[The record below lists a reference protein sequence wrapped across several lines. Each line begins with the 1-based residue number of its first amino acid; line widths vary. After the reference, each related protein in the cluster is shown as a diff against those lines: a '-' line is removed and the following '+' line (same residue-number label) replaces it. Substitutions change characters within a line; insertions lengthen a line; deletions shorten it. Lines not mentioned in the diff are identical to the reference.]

1 MKFRRQTTTLPVVGR
16 SERVSVE
23 YEWCDAIEKGGCSR
37 LPVAG
42 WESDLKRFASILLIA
57 VFIVTTLAIGPTLA
71 QQKTTVTFWHA
82 MGAQLGKT
90 IDMLVEQFNNE
101 NPDVFVKAEYQ
112 GNYGALS
119 QKLVGSLVARKPPT
133 VAQVYGN
140 WAAEYITSNELVPIE
155 KFVKGPNGLST
166 LEIDDIW
173 EGLRAG
179 CVFDGVW
186 YTMPFNKSVYVLV
199 YNQTALKEAGIAKPP
214 ATWQELLTAARALTI
229 KDGDKIVR
237 YGFGLRPNVDYFAC
251 FFFTAGGTWLDAGGK
266 VNVNSPEGVKALQYM
281 ADLLSKYK
289 VSYYVPGY
297 LDADFGAGKVAM
309 YLTTSPGLSYTDQSV
324 AGKFEW
330 SAAPLPYM
338 ESKFKATPVAGTDLA
353 IFAKASEKEQQ
364 AAWRFVKWLVE
375 PRQTAKWAI
384 GTSYIPVRKSAMH
397 LEIMK
402 QWFAQHPR
410 EEQSLQQLR
419 YIKYDPNI
427 SAWTNIRGDI
437 SEAVEKVFLGKA
449 TAKEALDAAVVKANA
464 RLK

>member
-1 MKFRRQTTTLPVVGR
+1 MKRT
-16 SERVSVE
+16 
-23 YEWCDAIEKGGCSR
+23 A
-37 LPVAG
+37 A
-42 WESDLKRFASILLIA
+42 ILLTA
-57 VFIVTTLAIGPTLA
+57 VFIVTTLAVGPSLA
-71 QQKTTVTFWHA
+71 QQKTTITFWHA

-90 IDMLVEQFNNE
+90 IDMLVDEFNSQ
-101 NPDVFVKAEYQ
+101 NPNVFVKAEYQ

-155 KFVKGPNGLST
+155 RFVNGPNGLSK

-179 CVFDGVW
+179 CVFDGTW

-199 YNQTALKEAGIAKPP
+199 YNETALKEAGIARPP
-214 ATWQELLTAARALTI
+214 ATWQELLTVAKALTV
-229 KDGDKIVR
+229 KDGDKVVR
-237 YGFGLRPNVDYFAC
+237 YGLGLRPNVDYFAC
-251 FFFTAGGTWLDAGGK
+251 FFFSAGGSWLDANGK
-266 VNVNSPEGVKALQYM
+266 VAVNSPEGVKALQFM
-281 ADLLSKYK
+281 ADLLNKYK
-289 VSYYVPGY
+289 LCYYVPGY

-309 YLTTSPGLSYTDQSV
+309 YLTTSPGLSYTGQSV

-330 SAAPLPYM
+330 NAAPLPYM
-338 ESKFKATPVAGTDLA
+338 DPKFKSTPVAGTDLA
-353 IFAKASEKEQQ
+353 IFARASEKEQQ
-364 AAWRFVKWLVE
+364 AAWEFVKWLIE
-375 PRQTAKWAI
+375 PRQTARWAM

-402 QWFAQHPR
+402 QWFAAHPR
-410 EEQSLQQLR
+410 EEQSLKQLR

-437 SEAVEKVFLGKA
+437 SEAVEKVYLGKA
-449 TAKEALDAAVVKANA
+449 TPKEALDAAVVKANA

>member
-1 MKFRRQTTTLPVVGR
+1 
-16 SERVSVE
+16 
-23 YEWCDAIEKGGCSR
+23 
-37 LPVAG
+37 
-42 WESDLKRFASILLIA
+42 LKRTAAILLIA
-57 VFIVTTLAIGPTLA
+57 AIIVTTLAVGPSLA
-71 QQKTTVTFWHA
+71 QQKTTITFWHA

-90 IDMLVEQFNNE
+90 IDMLVNEFNSK
-101 NPDVFVKAEYQ
+101 NPNVFVKAEYQ

-140 WAAEYITSNELVPIE
+140 WAAEYITSNELVPME
-155 KFVKGPNGLST
+155 RFVKGPNGLSA

-173 EGLRAG
+173 EGLRAA
-179 CVFDGVW
+179 CVFNGVW

-199 YNQTALKEAGIAKPP
+199 YNETALKEAGIAKPP
-214 ATWQELLTAARALTI
+214 ATWQELVTAAKALTV

-237 YGFGLRPNVDYFAC
+237 YGLGLRPNIDYFAC
-251 FFFTAGGTWLDAGGK
+251 FFFNAGGAWLDANGK
-266 VNVNSPEGVKALQYM
+266 VAVNSPEGVKTLQFM
-281 ADLLSKYK
+281 ADLLNKYK
-289 VSYYVPGY
+289 VCYYVPGY

-309 YLTTSPGLSYTDQSV
+309 YLTTSPGLSYTNQSV

-338 ESKFKATPVAGTDLA
+338 DPKFKSTPVAGTDLA
-353 IFAKASEKEQQ
+353 IFARASEKEQQ
-364 AAWRFVKWLVE
+364 AAWEFVKWLVE
-375 PRQTAKWAI
+375 PRQTARWAM

-402 QWFAQHPR
+402 QWFAEHPR
-410 EEQSLQQLR
+410 EEQSLKQLR

-427 SAWTNIRGDI
+427 SAWSNIRGDV
-437 SEAVEKVFLGKA
+437 SEAVEKVYLGKA
-449 TAKEALDAAVVKANA
+449 TPKEALDAAVVKANA

>member
-1 MKFRRQTTTLPVVGR
+1 MRGLDYPPYRDSSKIAGTQRQTTTMRFAGR

-23 YEWCDAIEKGGCSR
+23 YEWCDAIQKGGCSR
-37 LPVAG
+37 LLCAG
-42 WESDLKRFASILLIA
+42 RESDLKRFAAILLIA
-57 VFIVTTLAIGPTLA
+57 AFIVTTLAIGPTLA
-71 QQKTTVTFWHA
+71 QQKTTITFWHA

-140 WAAEYITSNELVPIE
+140 WAAEYITSKELVPVE
-155 KFVKGPNGLST
+155 KFIKGPNGLST

-199 YNQTALKEAGIAKPP
+199 YNETALKEAGIAKPP
-214 ATWQELLTAARALTI
+214 ATWQELLTAARALTV
-229 KDGDKIVR
+229 KEGDKIVR

-266 VNVNSPEGVKALQYM
+266 VNVNSPEGTKALQYM

-338 ESKFKATPVAGTDLA
+338 EPKFKATPVAGTDLA
-353 IFAKASEKEQQ
+353 IFAKATEKEQQ
-364 AAWRFVKWLVE
+364 AAWKFVRGRL
-375 PRQTAKWAI
+375 PNGQ
-384 GTSYIPVRKSAMH
+384 SAPATY
-397 LEIMK
+397 L
-402 QWFAQHPR
+402 
-410 EEQSLQQLR
+410 
-419 YIKYDPNI
+419 
-427 SAWTNIRGDI
+427 SASPPCTWR
-437 SEAVEKVFLGKA
+437 S
-449 TAKEALDAAVVKANA
+449 
-464 RLK
+464 